1 MALHLARAG
10 VPLLVWNR
18 TAEKVEALRVAGVS
32 VGGTPDE
39 VFAGSEIVIAM
50 LADADAIDEVL
61 GRGSPRFAAMVA
73 DRTFVH
79 MGTTAP
85 AYSAALGSDIEE
97 AGGHYVE
104 APVSGSRVPAER
116 GELAGMIAGRPVDVA
131 RVRPLLGHLC
141 AEVVE
146 CGAVPNA
153 LTTKLAVNIFLIT
166 LVTGLA
172 ESFHFAAERGLDLEA
187 FARVLDSGPMSSAVS
202 RLKLDKLL
210 RQDFSAQA
218 ALPDV
223 LQNNVLIRE
232 AAAAAAIATPLI
244 ETCLELFA
252 EATRRAVGAQDM
264 VGVVH
269 AHEARTAALRR
280 REG

>member
-1 MALHLARAG
+1 
-10 VPLLVWNR
+10 
-18 TAEKVEALRVAGVS
+18 
-32 VGGTPDE
+32 
-39 VFAGSEIVIAM
+39 
-50 LADADAIDEVL
+50 
-61 GRGSPRFAAMVA
+61 
-73 DRTFVH
+73 
-79 MGTTAP
+79 
-85 AYSAALGSDIEE
+85 
-97 AGGHYVE
+97 
-104 APVSGSRVPAER
+104 
-116 GELAGMIAGRPVDVA
+116 
-131 RVRPLLGHLC
+131 
-141 AEVVE
+141 
-146 CGAVPNA
+146 
-153 LTTKLAVNIFLIT
+153 
-166 LVTGLA
+166 
-172 ESFHFAAERGLDLEA
+172 LDLEA